1 MKIFRLRRAARWRL
15 LRRRVFDWPSIFIA
29 FSGVALWMLWPNNI
43 SSISVIPQLQ
53 EPMVSFVSQNSS
65 KHQLIGSP
73 TVFALPSIYGF
84 NAIDN
89 NIGMPPDVKDVWYNS
104 SPHYLARN
112 IMGDNDDKI
121 SELLSIETGHHQ
133 NKKDNNRFRIEE
145 NPIFTAVLNNI
156 RKINIVYYGEL
167 RKYKFEVPEIDT
179 RLFDKEKSW
188 IIRLL
193 VQIDKAGYP
202 NQVFIE
208 KGSNIPEVDAEII
221 RLVNQGKLKLPGKS
235 CEGRITVNFGL

>member
-29 FSGVALWMLWPNNI
+29 FSGVALWMLWPNNL

-53 EPMVSFVSQNSS
+53 EPMVSFVLQKSS

-89 NIGMPPDVKDVWYNS
+89 NIGMPDVKDVWYNS

-112 IMGDNDDKI
+112 IMDGNDDKI
-121 SELLSIETGHHQ
+121 SKLLSIETDYHQ
-133 NKKDNNRFRIEE
+133 NKKDNNRFRIDEP
-145 NPIFTAVLNNI
+145 PIFAAVSTNN

-179 RLFDKEKSW
+179 RLFDKDKSW

-193 VQIDKAGYP
+193 VQVDEKGYP

-208 KGSNIPEVDAEII
+208 KGSNIPEVDAKII
-221 RLVNQGKLKLPGKS
+221 RLVNQGRLNIPGKP
-235 CEGRITVNFGL
+235 CEGRVTVNFGL